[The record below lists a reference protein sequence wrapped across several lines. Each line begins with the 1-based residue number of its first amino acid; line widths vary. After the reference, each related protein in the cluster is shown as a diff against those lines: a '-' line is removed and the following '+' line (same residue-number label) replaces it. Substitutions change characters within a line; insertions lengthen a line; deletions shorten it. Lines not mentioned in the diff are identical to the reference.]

1 MDARLN
7 LIGKAGDSAQRVY
20 KDNFYTKM
28 FQEVMEYSARAIST
42 F

>member
-1 MDARLN
+1 MAVLATEAYWQDKMDARLN

-28 FQEVMEYSARAIST
+28 F
-42 F
+42 